1 MDIFKGSNIK
11 KIVDNGHN
19 KHPLHGKGAKWNKSD
34 IQRLLQ
40 KMIFEEYLSEFVFS
54 YNDIP
59 SMYLKLGPKV
69 NQLMSG
75 SKYGMISII
84 HLKCMIETKQIIFS
98 LNILFTVSFIQ
109 KMYDADDALLK

>member
-1 MDIFKGSNIK
+1 MTMTDVTAHCQAIAKCVRDICRNGRYTLLHVVDIFKGSNIK
-11 KIVDNGHN
+11 KIVENGHN

-40 KMIFEEYLSEFVFS
+40 KMIFEEYLSEFVFM

-59 SMYLKLGPKV
+59 TMYLKLGPKV

-75 SKYGMISII
+75 SKYF
-84 HLKCMIETKQIIFS
+84 E
-98 LNILFTVSFIQ
+98 
-109 KMYDADDALLK
+109 